1 MRDQWKRTIL
11 SIKKSI
17 ELLGKRFVNLRNMRD
32 KMSAYIAGLT
42 KRRAHSRQP
51 DKTSEVSAERSA
63 SGTGVEPVSPESS
76 RNISENSTAF
86 LKPFGP

>member
-51 DKTSEVSAERSA
+51 DKTSEVRVERS
-63 SGTGVEPVSPESS
+63 GVRYGS
-76 RNISENSTAF
+76 RTRVAGIKQKYF
-86 LKPFGP
+86 